1 MPFTKHG
8 SIFTITDSNQI
19 KEASEWSDIILNN
32 KKTSTAEGIKIHN
45 NLKQNKQDNIVCNID
60 VDNYIYIHTTIMAS
74 VDLEQG
80 SDYWITKDT
89 EKYINTN
96 GDAWERSILLNDYPT
111 FVNNGVVYVEHDQNP
126 ERAKG
131 KVLDAIAR
139 EMNDTILIDLLF
151 CVDNR
156 HQDLVHNILTGIANA
171 VSMGCTTKYTIC
183 SICGNVAHDEKE
195 YCIHIKNYKNQMI
208 KCADGQYR
216 KCCEL
221 CFENSFYDCSI
232 VANPAFAGA
241 VFRKLVASNKVSA
254 HLLSNILCK
263 QINSGQFENELLKV
277 ATVKTSSHPIE
288 DRKEITSEVV
298 DEFADIPYRDPHNVK
313 EEFEKQQ
320 QNKQQNKKSTKKIA
334 TEKCADYG
342 KLVIL
347 SDRYNIP
354 ITDRKANMLFNFI
367 SKDTVGR
374 LIGRQANTCAIFFA
388 KIGMIQNIP
397 SDLVRL
403 YSFDNRITKQAKKIS
418 DEELVINRQG
428 QFLDGDCFQILKLND
443 DNIEV
448 RWLTGMKMGQ
458 KENISRKEF
467 KESNVNWATIN
478 ELAKFAAIWN
488 GKSYQIKTA
497 NWNEKFA
504 NILNEF
510 ENHIDNVQHDITCT
524 IPKQN
529 RKKYSKSFNVMT
541 KYGSTI
547 LKFDAKVDNEKLD
560 LNVKSIN
567 W

>member
-19 KEASEWSDIILNN
+19 KTASDWSDIISTR
-32 KKTSTAEGIKIHN
+32 KTSTAEGVKIHD
-45 NLKQNKQDNIVCNID
+45 NLMSNDQSNVVCNID
-60 VDNYIYIHTTIMAS
+60 VDNYVYIHTTIMAS
-74 VDLEQG
+74 VDVQPD
-80 SDYWITKDT
+80 SDYWITKET

-96 GDAWERSILLNDYPT
+96 GDAWERNVLLNDYPT
-111 FVNNGVVYVEHDQNP
+111 FVQNGIVYVEHDQNP

-156 HQDLVHNILTGIANA
+156 HKDLVHNILTGIANA

-208 KCADGQYR
+208 KCADGVYR

-241 VFRKLVASNKVSA
+241 VFRKLVASNNISA

-288 DRKEITSEVV
+288 KREEKTYEIE
-298 DEFADIPYRDPHNVK
+298 DEFADIPYRDPHNIK
-313 EEFEKQQ
+313 DEFEKQLQ
-320 QNKQQNKKSTKKIA
+320 EQEEKSTKKTA
-334 TEKCADYG
+334 TQKCADYG
-342 KLVIL
+342 NLVIL
-347 SDRYNIP
+347 SDRYDVP
-354 ITDRKANMLFNFI
+354 STDRKANMLFNFI

-374 LIGRQANTCAIFFA
+374 LVGRQADTCAIFFA
-388 KIGMIQNIP
+388 KIGMVQNIP
-397 SDLVRL
+397 SNIVHT
-403 YSFDNRITKQAKKIS
+403 YSFGTQITKQAKKLS
-418 DEELVINRQG
+418 DDDLVINRQG

-443 DNIEV
+443 DSVEV
-448 RWLTGMKMGQ
+448 RWMTGTKMGQ
-458 KENISRKEF
+458 KENVPRKEF
-467 KESNVNWATIN
+467 TDSINWATVN
-478 ELAKFAAIWN
+478 ELAKFAAVWN
-488 GKSYQIKTA
+488 GKIYQIKMA
-497 NWNEKFA
+497 NWNERYA
-504 NILNEF
+504 SILNEF
-510 ENHIDNVQHDITCT
+510 ETHIDNVQHDITCT
-524 IPKQN
+524 MPKQN
-529 RKKYSKSFNVMT
+529 GQKYSKSFGITT
-541 KYGSTI
+541 KFGSTI

-560 LNVKSIN
+560 IDVKSVN